1 MKSVV
6 PHTRG
11 RERSRTIRGIVDE
24 CKRLYETEGVKEVV
38 LLGQNVNSYHDR
50 KIVSDGGNDNDHTT
64 TSSSYHTSNPGF
76 KNLYRLR
83 DGPGQRFPDLVH
95 AVSDVSPEL
104 RVRYTSPHPKDYPRA
119 LFDLHLDR
127 PNVCNHMHVPIQSG
141 STSVLKSMR
150 RGYDRESYMRLID
163 DIRSILPSDDLALS
177 TDIIAGFCGETEADH
192 IDTTDMMSYVQ
203 YDMAY
208 MFKYSE
214 RSKTHAGRSMVDDV
228 PEHVKS
234 RRLTEII
241 NVFREEV
248 QIRND
253 TVEVGRV
260 RLVLLEGESR
270 KGRKDREKKKNGNGD
285 HGGSCSNTLDD
296 GDDEVRWWGGRTDQN
311 KRIIFPIVPSGHKQ
325 SSTIVMP
332 GSCPD
337 ESEVKKR
344 LFLVDQKR
352 DNGDDDTW
360 KTVDVRAGD
369 YAAVLVT
376 GARGHT
382 LRGKLLWRSSIEGF
396 HEMGAHQWLKV
407 PIETGLEE
415 EEKTAVSIGM
425 GSRATNQ
432 SDRLLL
438 HPELYDANDN
448 GSTYFKGNHI
458 LRSLASRVTI

>member
-1 MKSVV
+1 M
-6 PHTRG
+6 
-11 RERSRTIRGIVDE
+11 GIQW
-24 CKRLYETEGVKEVV
+24 KL
-38 LLGQNVNSYHDR
+38 
-50 KIVSDGGNDNDHTT
+50 DGLD
-64 TSSSYHTSNPGF
+64 SF
-76 KNLYRLR
+76 CW
-83 DGPGQRFPDLVH
+83 
-95 AVSDVSPEL
+95 
-104 RVRYTSPHPKDYPRA
+104 RVR
-119 LFDLHLDR
+119 
-127 PNVCNHMHVPIQSG
+127 V
-141 STSVLKSMR
+141 
-150 RGYDRESYMRLID
+150 
-163 DIRSILPSDDLALS
+163 
-177 TDIIAGFCGETEADH
+177 
-192 IDTTDMMSYVQ
+192 
-203 YDMAY
+203 
-208 MFKYSE
+208 E
-214 RSKTHAGRSMVDDV
+214 R
-228 PEHVKS
+228 
-234 RRLTEII
+234 
-241 NVFREEV
+241 
-248 QIRND
+248 
-253 TVEVGRV
+253 
-260 RLVLLEGESR
+260 
-270 KGRKDREKKKNGNGD
+270 
-285 HGGSCSNTLDD
+285 
-296 GDDEVRWWGGRTDQN
+296 GGRTDQN
-311 KRIIFPIVPSGHKQ
+311 KRIIFPIVPSGLKQ

-425 GSRATNQ
+425 GSRAANQ

-458 LRSLASRVTI
+458 LRSLASRV